1 MFAKFIKNFRLKTT
15 AEAEQKAYQRAIND
29 SEQRRYAER
38 VIDADVAFTRLLNKG
53 VVYIPNEWQ
62 DPDFCIVLEL
72 CFHTDHAGRLSA
84 QHDPLFK
91 VRDVFTGETHFVP
104 PASLYRADEQF
115 VKALLKLTP
124 MERWNL
130 SAGKVH
136 KLNLW
141 KDPPEGY
148 QPTDPNHLLDKLI
161 AVGFFKN

>member
-1 MFAKFIKNFRLKTT
+1 MLNSSRTSTRQQRKHAKKHTKQIFV
-15 AEAEQKAYQRAIND
+15 

-38 VIDADVAFTRLLNKG
+38 VIDADVAFTHLLNKG

-72 CFHTDHAGRLSA
+72 CFHTDHAGRPCA

-91 VRDVFTGETHFVP
+91 VRDVFTGEVHFVP

-130 SAGKVH
+130 SAGKAFSQNIWKSKPTGAKQLTEPEELLA
-136 KLNLW
+136 KLESRN
-141 KDPPEGY
+141 
-148 QPTDPNHLLDKLI
+148 
-161 AVGFFKN
+161 FFLE